1 MAPTLQQEIIHPPL
15 MATKRNLHIIPG
27 LRIFVCAV
35 ICPCVLAPSAGGLLY
50 LSHKARR
57 LFTVGTF
64 GDSLGGFAV
73 TFGRVLDLVLNPNRQ
88 LFAAEQQTP
97 PHFPI
102 RNSFVIGQIIQIT
115 GRSRVSQPLQEINC
129 SFER

>member
-1 MAPTLQQEIIHPPL
+1 MAPALQQEIIHPPL
-15 MATKRNLHIIPG
+15 MVTKRNLHVIPG
-27 LRIFVCAV
+27 FSIFAGAV

-73 TFGRVLDLVLNPNRQ
+73 TFGRVLDLVLHPDR
-88 LFAAEQQTP
+88 
-97 PHFPI
+97 
-102 RNSFVIGQIIQIT
+102 
-115 GRSRVSQPLQEINC
+115 
-129 SFER
+129 